1 MTQRVEM
8 FISWNEYSRHQW
20 GEQAEVTESSV
31 VIQWWSNNTE
41 VCIGSSIYQHV
52 YLDIK
57 DENQGFVLFFMQISF
72 FSICI
77 SKVFT
82 RHKWKRLG
90 YHKLFSWKK
99 CFISCKGENHRRQC
113 FLLEIW
119 LKRNNYL
126 LHRSFHCNSSE
137 TYTPHNVIRSRS
149 VEVEHFVFPMQW
161 PCAF

>member
-1 MTQRVEM
+1 MTQIVEM

-20 GEQAEVTESSV
+20 GEQAEVAESSV
-31 VIQWWSNNTE
+31 VIQCWSNNTE
-41 VCIGSSIYQHV
+41 VCIGRSIYQHKTETKV
-52 YLDIK
+52 LCYFLCKFHFLAFVLVRYLLDI
-57 DENQGFVLFFMQISF
+57 DANGS
-72 FSICI
+72 
-77 SKVFT
+77 
-82 RHKWKRLG
+82 G
-90 YHKLFSWKK
+90 YRKLFSWKK